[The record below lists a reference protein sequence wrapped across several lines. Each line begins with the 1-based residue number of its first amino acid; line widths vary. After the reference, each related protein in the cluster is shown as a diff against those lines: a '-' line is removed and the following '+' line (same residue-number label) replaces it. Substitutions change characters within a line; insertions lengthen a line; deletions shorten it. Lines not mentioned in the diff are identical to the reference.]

1 MNDIT
6 LEKLDIIRE
15 RTGVSYG
22 EAKEA
27 LEVCDGDVVEAL
39 IFLEERK
46 KKDPSQVYTTLEG
59 FKAWLETTIEK
70 GNIKR
75 IRIRKD
81 DKVIVDVPLN
91 AGVAASVIA
100 LIWTPLMILTVATAV
115 VTRVTVE
122 ITNEDGG
129 VEVINKVIKS
139 SVSEAYGKTTS
150 IASNL
155 VNKVKQTTNNVK
167 NKVKGDDLIINDEPI
182 YKYTVNFD
190 ESVEK

>member
-22 EAKEA
+22 EAKET

>member
-15 RTGVSYG
+15 RTGVTYG
-22 EAKEA
+22 EAKDA
-27 LEVCDGDVVEAL
+27 LNVCDGDVVEAL
-39 IFLEERK
+39 IFLEESK

-59 FKAWLETTIEK
+59 FKAWLEAIIEK
-70 GNIKR
+70 GNVKR

-81 DKVIVDVPLN
+81 DKIMVDVPLN

-100 LIWTPLMILTVATAV
+100 LVWTPLMIFTVATAV
-115 VTRVTVE
+115 ITKITVE
-122 ITNEDGG
+122 ITNEDGS

-139 SVSEAYGKTTS
+139 SVSEACVKTTS
-150 IASNL
+150 MASKL
-155 VNKVKQTTNNVK
+155 VNKVKKTSNNFK
-167 NKVKGDDLIINDEPI
+167 NKVKGDDVIINDEPI

>member
-15 RTGVSYG
+15 RTGVTYG

-27 LEVCDGDVVEAL
+27 LEVCGGDVVEAL
-39 IFLEERK
+39 IFLEEKK

-70 GNIKR
+70 GNVKR

-81 DKVIVDVPLN
+81 DKIIVDVPLN

-100 LIWTPLMILTVATAV
+100 LIWTPVMILTVATAI
-115 VTRVTVE
+115 VTKITIE
-122 ITNEDGG
+122 ITNEDGS

-139 SVSEAYGKTTS
+139 SVAEAYVKTTS

-155 VNKVKQTTNNVK
+155 VCKVKQTTNNVK